1 MLKKEIE
8 RLIFEYGVKRE
19 AIIKTIDSNRVT
31 FSKKLNNND
40 FTELDKTRI
49 YNKYGALLK

>member
-31 FSKKLNNND
+31 FSKKLNSND
-40 FTELDKTRI
+40 FTELDKTKI